1 MPQEAATAPQTLDEE
16 RQMGKT
22 SDSRDL
28 QLSEP
33 VAYRRTRGEVLRD
46 IKVALATGS
55 RYGLE
60 ARQQGFDP
68 YDSRLGRTPRSIW
81 GRKTP

>member
-1 MPQEAATAPQTLDEE
+1 
-16 RQMGKT
+16 MGKT
-22 SDSRDL
+22 SNSRDL
-28 QLSEP
+28 KLSEP
-33 VAYRRTRGEVLRD
+33 VAYGRSRGEVLRD

-55 RYGLE
+55 NYGRE

-68 YDSRLGRTPRSIW
+68 YDSRLGRTPRNVW